1 MVAVILPANS
11 ASSGGGY
18 DVANSLRFNSGSSD
32 SLTRSTT
39 AGNRTTWTFSTWF
52 KRSKLGVLQ
61 SILEHDD
68 SNYFRVRITSGDVFE
83 VFDSNTNKLWSWHPL
98 LRDTSAWYHIVIR
111 GDSTDGTNANRL
123 RLYINGTL
131 ASANAVASIDQNYTF
146 SFNQGGTLQIGKRG
160 STDYLDGYLAE
171 TILIDG
177 SALAPDEFGEFDED
191 SGIWKPINVSGLT
204 FGTRGFYLEFKESGT
219 SANSSG
225 LGADTS
231 GNNHHFT
238 LNNLT
243 SIDQSQDTC
252 TNNFCV
258 LNDQYYYGNTFT
270 FSEGNTKATTDSNW
284 KTAGGTIGMN
294 SGKWYWEFK
303 AASSNYVEVG
313 IGDLKGFSQGGS
325 NYQGLSHTKATD
337 AYGIYYNASNGEIY
351 SNNTSGA
358 ETNPGDYGASWSTEV
373 IGCALDLDSS
383 QNTVTFYKSNSSQG
397 AYDIQDPVEGYT
409 PSFTIYANNCT
420 INFGGTQTDALSS
433 AESDEN
439 GYGSFEYAPPSGY
452 LSICTKN
459 LAENS

>member
-1 MVAVILPANS
+1 
-11 ASSGGGY
+11 
-18 DVANSLRFNSGSSD
+18 VANSLRFNSGSSD

-225 LGADTS
+225 L
-231 GNNHHFT
+231 
-238 LNNLT
+238 
-243 SIDQSQDTC
+243 
-252 TNNFCV
+252 V
-258 LNDQYYYGNTFT
+258 LIYHCISF
-270 FSEGNTKATTDSNW
+270 
-284 KTAGGTIGMN
+284 
-294 SGKWYWEFK
+294 
-303 AASSNYVEVG
+303 
-313 IGDLKGFSQGGS
+313 LLL
-325 NYQGLSHTKATD
+325 LSK
-337 AYGIYYNASNGEIY
+337 
-351 SNNTSGA
+351 
-358 ETNPGDYGASWSTEV
+358 
-373 IGCALDLDSS
+373 
-383 QNTVTFYKSNSSQG
+383 VTFIIPIAAFSLAVHKVKI
-397 AYDIQDPVEGYT
+397 DLGY
-409 PSFTIYANNCT
+409 
-420 INFGGTQTDALSS
+420 
-433 AESDEN
+433 
-439 GYGSFEYAPPSGY
+439 
-452 LSICTKN
+452 
-459 LAENS
+459 